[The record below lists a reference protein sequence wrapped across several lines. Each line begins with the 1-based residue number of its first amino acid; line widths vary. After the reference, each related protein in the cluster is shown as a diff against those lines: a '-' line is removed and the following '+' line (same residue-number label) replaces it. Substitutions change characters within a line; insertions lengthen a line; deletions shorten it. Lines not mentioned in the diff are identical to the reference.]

1 MNLIFEI
8 IPQLSNN
15 IWIQVLSYIILF
27 ILVLFIIDRFFFILL
42 KLSSKTE
49 TDLDQELIT
58 TIRKPL
64 TICVSLFGLI
74 LIIDQFSNI
83 FSGNKFSFFQISNK
97 IILTFIIFIFSKT
110 VNEVFTNFTRW
121 YSNKDEYKFIQKQT
135 LPLLDNSMKI
145 FIFSVSLY
153 LILKCWSVDV
163 TAVLASAG
171 VIGIALGFAA
181 KDTISNL
188 FSGIFI
194 MVDSPY
200 KEGDYIILD
209 DKQRGYV
216 QDIGIRSTRIMTRDD
231 VEIIIPNSVI
241 ANSKIVN
248 ECGGPYEKERLKI
261 PIGVGYDSDIDQVR
275 KILLDIADSSSNVS
289 SDPKPRVRFTSFGD
303 SSLLFN
309 LLVWIEHPE
318 MRGRTID
325 DINCKI
331 FKQFKSEQIDIPFPQ
346 RNIHIEKH

>member
-8 IPQLSNN
+8 IPQLSDN

-27 ILVLFIIDRFFFILL
+27 ILVLFIIDRFFFLLL

-83 FSGNKFSFFQISNK
+83 FLGNKYSFFQISNK
-97 IILTFIIFIFSKT
+97 IILTFIILIISKT
-110 VNEVFTNFTRW
+110 FNEVFTNFTRW

-145 FIFSVSLY
+145 LIFSVSLY

-275 KILLDIADSSSNVS
+275 KILLNIADSSSNVS

-331 FKQFKSEQIDIPFPQ
+331 FKQFKAEKIDIPFPQ

>member
-1 MNLIFEI
+1 MNLMFQL

-15 IWIQVLSYIILF
+15 IWLHIF
-27 ILVLFIIDRFFFILL
+27 IYLIFLIFGLFIIDRIFFLLL
-42 KLSSKTE
+42 KISSRTKTN
-49 TDLDQELIT
+49 LDQEFIN

-64 TICVSLFGLI
+64 MVCAILFGS
-74 LIIDQFSNI
+74 IIIVNEFAYDKQGSQYLFTQI
-83 FSGNKFSFFQISNK
+83 FNK
-97 IILTFIIFIFSKT
+97 IISTIIIIVVSKT
-110 VNEVFTNFTRW
+110 VNQVFTNFTRW
-121 YSNKDEYKFIQKQT
+121 YSNKEEYKFIQKQT

-145 FIFSVSLY
+145 LIFSISLY
-153 LILKCWSVDV
+153 LILICWSVDV

-209 DKQRGYV
+209 NSQRGYV

-231 VEIIIPNSVI
+231 VEIIIPNAVI

-261 PIGVGYDSDIDQVR
+261 PIGVGYDSDIDKVR

-289 SDPKPRVRFTSFGD
+289 KDPKPRVRFTSFGD

-309 LLVWIEHPE
+309 LLIWIDHPK
-318 MRGRTID
+318 MKGRTID
-325 DINCKI
+325 EINCKI
-331 FKQFKSEQIDIPFPQ
+331 FKQFKNEQIEIPFPQ
-346 RNIHIEKH
+346 RTIHIEK

>member
-1 MNLIFEI
+1 MNLIFQF
-8 IPQLSNN
+8 IPQLSDNV
-15 IWIQVLSYIILF
+15 WLQVLAYIFLF
-27 ILVLFIIDRFFFILL
+27 IIGLFVIDRFFFLLL
-42 KLSSKTE
+42 KLSSRTE
-49 TDLDQELIT
+49 TYLDQELIT

-64 TICVSLFGLI
+64 MVCTALFGLI
-74 LIIDQFSNI
+74 LIINQFSNTLEGSQYP
-83 FSGNKFSFFQISNK
+83 FVQISNK
-97 IILTFIIFIFSKT
+97 IILTIIILIVSKT
-110 VNEVFTNFTRW
+110 ANEIFTNFTRW

-145 FIFSVSLY
+145 LIFSISLY
-153 LILKCWSVDV
+153 LILISWAVDV

-181 KDTISNL
+181 KDTVSNL

-209 DKQRGYV
+209 NSQRGYV

-231 VEIIIPNSVI
+231 VEIIIPNAVI

-261 PIGVGYDSDIDQVR
+261 PIGVGYDSDIDKVR
-275 KILLDIADSSSNVS
+275 KILLDIAESSSNVS
-289 SDPKPRVRFTSFGD
+289 KEPKPRVRFTSFVD

-309 LLVWIEHPE
+309 L
-318 MRGRTID
+318 
-325 DINCKI
+325 
-331 FKQFKSEQIDIPFPQ
+331 
-346 RNIHIEKH
+346 

>member
-1 MNLIFEI
+1 MNLIFQF

-15 IWIQVLSYIILF
+15 VWLQIIAYIIFFIFGLF
-27 ILVLFIIDRFFFILL
+27 VIDRILL
-42 KLSSKTE
+42 LLLRLSSKTK
-49 TDLDQELIT
+49 TDLDQEFIN

-64 TICVSLFGLI
+64 MICVILFGLI
-74 LIIDQFSNI
+74 FVVDEFSYNAQE
-83 FSGNKFSFFQISNK
+83 SQYSFFQVLNK
-97 IILTFIIFIFSKT
+97 IILTLIIIIASNT
-110 VNEVFTNFTRW
+110 VNVIFTNFTRW

-145 FIFSVSLY
+145 LIFSISLY
-153 LILKCWSVDV
+153 LILISWSVDV

-181 KDTISNL
+181 KDTVSNL

-209 DKQRGYV
+209 NSQRGYV

-231 VEIIIPNSVI
+231 VEIIIPNAVI

-261 PIGVGYDSDIDQVR
+261 PIGVGYDSDIDKVR
-275 KILLDIADSSSNVS
+275 KILLDIAESSSNVS
-289 SDPKPRVRFTSFGD
+289 NEPKPRVRFTSFGD

-309 LLVWIEHPE
+309 LLIWIDHPE

-325 DINCKI
+325 EINCKI
-331 FKQFKSEQIDIPFPQ
+331 FKQFKVEKIDIPFPQ
-346 RNIHIEKH
+346 RNIHIEKQ

>member
-1 MNLIFEI
+1 MNLIFQI
-8 IPQLSNN
+8 IPQLSDNV
-15 IWIQVLSYIILF
+15 WLQVLAYIFLF
-27 ILVLFIIDRFFFILL
+27 IIGLFVIDRFFFLLL
-42 KLSSKTE
+42 KLSSRTE

-64 TICVSLFGLI
+64 MVCTTLFGLI
-74 LIIDQFSNI
+74 LIINQFSNTLEGSQYP
-83 FSGNKFSFFQISNK
+83 FVQISNK
-97 IILTFIIFIFSKT
+97 IILTIIILIVSKT
-110 VNEVFTNFTRW
+110 ANEIFTNFTRW

-145 FIFSVSLY
+145 LIFSVSLY
-153 LILKCWSVDV
+153 LILISWAVDV

-181 KDTISNL
+181 KDTVSNL

-209 DKQRGYV
+209 NSQRGYV

-231 VEIIIPNSVI
+231 VEIIIPNAVI

-261 PIGVGYDSDIDQVR
+261 PIGVGYDSDIDKVR
-275 KILLDIADSSSNVS
+275 KILLDIAESSSNVS
-289 SDPKPRVRFTSFGD
+289 KEPKPRVRFTSFGD

-309 LLVWIEHPE
+309 LLIWIDHPE
-318 MRGRTID
+318 MRGRTVD
-325 DINCKI
+325 EINCKI
-331 FKQFKSEQIDIPFPQ
+331 FKQFKIEKIDIPFPQ
-346 RNIHIEKH
+346 RNIHIEK